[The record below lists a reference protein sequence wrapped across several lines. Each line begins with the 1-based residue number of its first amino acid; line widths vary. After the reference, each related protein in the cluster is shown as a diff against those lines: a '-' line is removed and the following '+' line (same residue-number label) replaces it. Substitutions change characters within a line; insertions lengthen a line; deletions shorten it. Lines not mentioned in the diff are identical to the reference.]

1 MTRKTKAADTTSRTA
16 AQIATEI
23 AALDTAAT
31 ERATALAEL
40 QAARPDLVE
49 AGDVDAIEA
58 LDAQIRRAGIEG
70 EVDKA
75 KRARL
80 VEAREAALL
89 DEEQARRREIHAGGL
104 EAAEEAAA
112 LRAQYLEAAQVVA
125 GLLARMVV
133 VRNVILEANKTL
145 PEGVRPIADPERAMN
160 VPPTKAVITKGKRR
174 SSKSDGKGGFV
185 ECWQEYDWVSSPSQG
200 EITMPP
206 LAQMVRLPGVS
217 HGDTAVWPAVLAN

>member
-1 MTRKTKAADTTSRTA
+1 MTRKTKAAGTTPRTA

-49 AGDVDAIEA
+49 AGDVDAIEG
-58 LDAQIRRAGIEG
+58 LDAKIRRAGIEG

-80 VEAREAALL
+80 VEARDAALL
-89 DEEQARRREIHAGGL
+89 DEEQDRRRAIHAGGL
-104 EAAEEAAA
+104 EAAEEAAS
-112 LRAQYLEAAQVVA
+112 LRAEYLKAATAIA
-125 GLLARMVV
+125 GILARMVV
-133 VRNVILEANKTL
+133 VRDVILEANKSL
-145 PEGVRPIADPERAMN
+145 PDDMRPIADPERVMN
-160 VPPTKAVITKGKRR
+160 VPPVKPVVTKGKRR

-185 ECWQEYDWVSSPSQG
+185 ECWQEHEWVSQPGQG
-200 EITMPP
+200 EVTMPP
-206 LAQMVRLPGVS
+206 LAQVVRLPGIA
-217 HGDTAVWPAVLAN
+217 HGEAAVWPAPLVK